1 MIASPLL
8 VLAALTTPIEIVYH
22 ADLEGQMAIP
32 QCGKSRSEPPDYASL
47 VATIQRL
54 RKEAGA
60 RGAAAPIV
68 LNGGDSIAPDLFVRG
83 ILKRDKEAGAKDI
96 ALAFKQ
102 AGYDAI
108 AIGNHELATE
118 RDRFERFAAA
128 VTALGMP
135 LVLSNLR
142 CDVKVQPFCQ
152 HVRSEAIVERAG
164 QKIGILA
171 VLSPRTLAGVKGD
184 NLAGLQ
190 LDEPVEAITAGMAR
204 LRKAGA
210 AAVVLMVQINANQ
223 TGFDEVWALQQKL
236 ATGDAPE
243 VILSSGLAEQDGAT
257 ATRLVRQDN
266 APPLVGSSGGT
277 VSVTDV
283 TIAAHGARGPRVDA
297 RGEPARADERDAET
311 ARILSP
317 HVANYCDRYGKAV
330 GPGAAA
336 HAITKPEFVAYV
348 LNVMRRATGTEIA
361 LLNTGF
367 VHARPFPL
375 AGGLTQAELKRAMP
389 HKAVVGTARLTGTAL
404 EELLGAGLA
413 NKKLALLGATRA
425 DAKSSIEI
433 NGRELDKSRSYT
445 IATVEFVAK
454 GGDGI
459 FGATD
464 LEAWHPIHG
473 EPDVRDLVERFIDK
487 DTAREDGDPSIDPG
501 TDFGKPATD
510 RLLTVA
516 MADIGADFT
525 DTNISNGKSYGDAQ
539 LTRAEQRAINAQFS
553 AMLQLNHPVH
563 GLDNRLSLKYG
574 YARTQPAGMPAA
586 SQETLDLIS
595 LTSIYSY
602 KGFKDVKALPSAAVP
617 DPYMR
622 VFLESEFTRPD
633 QVMGMG
639 RTYQHLELTHTGGAL
654 FTLHPKLKL
663 RGGAGYRKELAASSS
678 SPDPAEAN
686 VGQVR
691 FVAEAGATLDPIGVA
706 SVGDLAIKFEAL
718 FDYFMINPS
727 GKTEHQLRSSGKVSM
742 PLLPL
747 LFLTAGLD
755 IFAVDRNGAGWG
767 ASFDTTIGLRV
778 HFDAAHQSL

>member
-8 VLAALTTPIEIVYH
+8 VLAALSTPIEVIYH

-32 QCGKSRSEPPDYASL
+32 QCGKAATEPPDYAAL
-47 VATIQRL
+47 VATVNRL
-54 RKEAGA
+54 RKEAGE
-60 RGAAAPIV
+60 RGAHAPIV

-83 ILKRDKEAGAKDI
+83 ILKRDKEAGAKDV
-96 ALAFKQ
+96 ALALKQ

-108 AIGNHELATE
+108 AIGNHELATD

-128 VTALGMP
+128 VTDLGMP

-142 CDVKVQPFCQ
+142 CDAKVQPFCQ
-152 HVRSEAIVERAG
+152 YVRSEAIVERGG
-164 QKIGILA
+164 QKVGILA
-171 VLSPRTLAGVKGD
+171 VLSPRTLSGVKGD
-184 NLAGLQ
+184 NVKGIQ

-204 LRKAGA
+204 LRQAGA

-236 ATGDAPE
+236 AAGDAPE

-277 VSVTDV
+277 VSVTRV
-283 TIAAHGARGPRVDA
+283 TIAAHGTKGPRVDA
-297 RGEPARADERDAET
+297 MGEAARADERDAET
-311 ARILSP
+311 ARIMAP
-317 HVANYCDRYGKAV
+317 HIANYCDRYGKAV

-336 HAITKPEFVAYV
+336 HPITKPEFLEYV
-348 LNVMRRATGTEIA
+348 LNVMRRATGSEIA

-375 AGGLTQAELKRAMP
+375 TGGLTQAELKRAMP
-389 HKAVVGTARLTGTAL
+389 HKAVVGTARVTGTAL
-404 EELLGAGLA
+404 EDLLGAGLA
-413 NKKLALLGATRA
+413 NKKLAVLGATK
-425 DAKSSIEI
+425 DGGIKV
-433 NGRELDKSRSYT
+433 NGRALDKSRAYT
-445 IATVEFVAK
+445 VATVEFVAK

-464 LEAWHPIHG
+464 LEAWHPIEG
-473 EPDVRDLVERFIDK
+473 EPDIRDLVDRVIEK
-487 DTAREDGDPSIDPG
+487 ETAREDGNPSIDPA

-516 MADIGADFT
+516 MADLGADFT

-553 AMLQLNHPVH
+553 GILQLNHPIH
-563 GLDNRLSLKYG
+563 NLDNRLSLKYG
-574 YARTQPAGMPAA
+574 YARTKPAGMPAA
-586 SQETLDLIS
+586 SQETLDLIQF
-595 LTSIYSY
+595 TSIYSY

-622 VFLESEFTRPD
+622 AFLESEFTKPD

-639 RTYQHLELTHTGGAL
+639 RTYQHLELTHTAGAL

-663 RGGAGYRKELAASSS
+663 RGGAGYRKELAASASS
-678 SPDPAEAN
+678 ADPAEAN
-686 VGQVR
+686 VGEVR
-691 FVAEAGATLDPIGVA
+691 FIAEAGATLDPIGVA
-706 SVGDLAIKFEAL
+706 SLGDMPIKFEAL

-727 GKTEHQLRSSGKVSM
+727 GKTEHQIRSSGKVSM

-778 HFDAAHQSL
+778 HFDGAHQSL